1 MKRVFLAI
9 LVWGMG
15 AAVIGPLCAQSVVQP
30 KQLDYS
36 SMGVLYNTE
45 RVFEIRPHINGG
57 AISIQFGKI
66 KTFYK
71 THYYQ
76 FDIGYLKHPKEKRQ
90 TVTFNSGNPFATT
103 TNSYTYGKQNHFFIL
118 RGGVG
123 KKIYFSEKAK
133 RKGVAAGIN
142 YEFGASIGILDPYYL
157 KLTRLRENGRDDYIS
172 TERYSEENADVF
184 LDNSRIVGS
193 ASLFKGFGRLSF
205 IPGLHARIGAHF
217 SVGAF
222 DKYVKAFEI
231 GVMADAF
238 FQRVPIMIID
248 NNSPVFV
255 NGFISFQF
263 GKRQ

>member
-1 MKRVFLAI
+1 MVT
-9 LVWGMG
+9 GMIS
-15 AAVIGPLCAQSVVQP
+15 VRSLHAQSVVQP

-57 AISIQFGKI
+57 AISMQFGEI

-90 TVTFNSGNPFATT
+90 TVTYNSGNPFATT
-103 TNSYTYGKQNHFFIL
+103 TNSYTYGKQNHFMIL

-133 RKGVAAGIN
+133 RKGVAAGLN
-142 YEFGASIGILDPYYL
+142 YEVGASLGILNPYYL
-157 KLTRLRENGRDDYIS
+157 KLIRLRENGLDDYIS
-172 TERYSEENADVF
+172 TERYSEDNADVF

-193 ASLFKGFGRLSF
+193 ASFFKGFGHLSLL
-205 IPGLHARIGAHF
+205 PGLHARIGAHF

-222 DKYVKAFEI
+222 DKVVKAFEI
-231 GVMADAF
+231 GIMADAF
-238 FQRVPIMIID
+238 FQRVPIMIVD
-248 NNSPVFV
+248 NNSPVFI